1 MQTRT
6 TMAPRP
12 LICWLC
18 CVVALY
24 SGTAHSEWG
33 FDASGGFTYDDNL
46 SNAFEP
52 DERKGDTAAVVDL
65 AGGYRQQLGDSTS
78 LGLSLLGTSQ
88 SYLHYTGLSNIG
100 LGARALLRTK
110 FGLGA
115 EAPWL
120 ALAAQGVYHNY
131 HDDNL
136 DGWSYEAGATLGKR
150 FGDRWTVSGSVRYD
164 AYVANSTPPVIVPG
178 LSGSPY
184 DVYGWNV
191 GVQARFLATESDLV
205 SLSYNWRTG
214 TVTSVTEPD
223 LEVLEYS
230 DRVARTTIFG
240 SPEIAYRINAN
251 TQTIGIAWSH
261 TLGQHTAFN
270 VAYAYRRSQ
279 ADSELGVYY
288 ANVIS
293 ITVSYSY

>member
-1 MQTRT
+1 MQTRMT
-6 TMAPRP
+6 TAPRW
-12 LICWLC
+12 LTCWLC
-18 CVVALY
+18 CVLALY
-24 SGTAHSEWG
+24 SAAAHSEWG

-46 SNAFEP
+46 SNAFEA
-52 DERKGDTAAVVDL
+52 DERKGDTAAVIDV
-65 AGGYRQQLGDSTS
+65 AGGYREQLGTSTG

-120 ALAAQGVYHNY
+120 AVSAQAVYHNY

-136 DGWSYEAGATLGKR
+136 DGWSYEAGATLGRR
-150 FGDRWTVSGSVRYD
+150 FGDRLTVSGSVRYD

-184 DVYGWNV
+184 DVYGWNL
-191 GVQARFLATESDLV
+191 GVQARFFATESDLV
-205 SLSYNWRTG
+205 SLSYTWRTG

-223 LEVLEYS
+223 LEILEYS
-230 DRVARTTIFG
+230 DRVSRTDIFG

-261 TLGQHTAFN
+261 TLGQRTALN

-279 ADSELGVYY
+279 AASDLGVYY

-293 ITVSYSY
+293 VTFSYSY

>member
-1 MQTRT
+1 MHARMTIAARSL
-6 TMAPRP
+6 A
-12 LICWLC
+12 CCLC
-18 CVVALY
+18 GLLALL
-24 SGTAHSEWG
+24 SANARSEWG
-33 FDASGGFTYDDNL
+33 FDANGGFTYDDNL
-46 SNAFEP
+46 SNAFEA
-52 DERKGDTAAVVDL
+52 DERKGDTAAVIDL
-65 AGGYRQQLGDSTS
+65 AGGYHQQLTTSTGV
-78 LGLSLLGTSQ
+78 GLSVLGTSQ

-120 ALAAQGVYHNY
+120 ALAARAVYHNY

-150 FGDRWTVSGSVRYD
+150 FGDRLTVSGSVRYD
-164 AYVANSTPPVIVPG
+164 AYVASSTPPVIVPG

-184 DVYGWNV
+184 DVYGWNL
-191 GVQARFLATESDLV
+191 GVQARFYATDADLV

-230 DRVARTTIFG
+230 DRAARTTIFG

-251 TQTIGIAWSH
+251 TQTIGVAWSH
-261 TLGQHTAFN
+261 TLGERTAFN

-293 ITVSYSY
+293 VTFSYSY

>member
-1 MQTRT
+1 MLTRMMT
-6 TMAPRP
+6 TPRF
-12 LICWLC
+12 LACWLC
-18 CVVALY
+18 CVLAPF
-24 SGTAHSEWG
+24 SIGARSEWG
-33 FDASGGFTYDDNL
+33 FDVTGGFTYDDNL
-46 SNAFEP
+46 SNAFEA
-52 DERKGDTAAVVDL
+52 DERKGDTAAVIDF
-65 AGGYRQQLGDSTS
+65 AGGYRQQLGTSTE
-78 LGLSLLGTSQ
+78 LGLSLLATSQ
-88 SYLHYTGLSNIG
+88 SYLHYTGLTNIG

-120 ALAAQGVYHNY
+120 ALAAQAVYHNY

-184 DVYGWNV
+184 DVYGWNL
-191 GVQARFLATESDLV
+191 GVQARFLATDSDLV
-205 SLSYNWRTG
+205 SLSFNWRTG
-214 TVTSVTEPD
+214 TVTSVTAPD
-223 LEVLEYS
+223 EEVLEYS
-230 DRVARTTIFG
+230 DRVAATTIFG

-251 TQTIGIAWSH
+251 TQTIGLAWNH
-261 TLGQHTAFN
+261 TLGRNTAFN

-279 ADSELGVYY
+279 ADSELGAYY

-293 ITVSYSY
+293 VTLSYSY